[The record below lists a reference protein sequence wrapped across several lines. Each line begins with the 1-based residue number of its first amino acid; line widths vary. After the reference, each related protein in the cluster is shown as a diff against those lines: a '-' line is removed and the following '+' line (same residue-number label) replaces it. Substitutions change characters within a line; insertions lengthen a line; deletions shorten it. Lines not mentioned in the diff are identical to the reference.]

1 MKRYIRSAKQPD
13 IIPPSLQ
20 VKKVGKYLEKHI
32 KSAFRGVNSA
42 NTYDVY
48 CHLVYQLKEE
58 FGGDPAEEAD
68 IMVVNINLTTYSG
81 GLRFN
86 VIEMTPK
93 QRTLG
98 FHFLKHSDLTDLKK
112 TEQIVR
118 MDVLADVQKWYQEYD
133 IAFDWEELKREQQK
147 DQLI

>member
-58 FGGDPAEEAD
+58 FGGDPTEEAD

-81 GLRFN
+81 GLRYN
-86 VIEMTPK
+86 VIEMTPEE
-93 QRTLG
+93 RTLG
-98 FHFLKHSDLTDLKK
+98 HHFLKHKDLVDLETTK
-112 TEQIVR
+112 EMVR
-118 MDVLADVQKWYQEYD
+118 AGVLHDVQKHYQDYD
-133 IAFDWEELKREQQK
+133 FAFDWRDLQ
-147 DQLI
+147 